1 MRRIPCSA
9 LLMLAPIVAVP
20 EFATAAA
27 RPAVVELFTSE
38 GCSSCP
44 PAELYT
50 AELAQRGDVLAL
62 TYHVDYWDDLGWRDH
77 FSLHEATLRQ
87 RAYAAA
93 LNQSGVF
100 TPQMVID
107 GRRSF
112 VGSDRKA
119 IARELAEP
127 REGPRITAALHE
139 GTVRIGVG
147 PASGTATGE
156 VLLIAYRHS
165 ATTWI
170 GRGENAGRT
179 INEVNIVRSIR
190 SLGRWEG
197 RPADYFVRTDSL
209 PADATDVAVLLQ
221 SAGPSSIVSAAT
233 LRLRT
238 EPSVA
243 ATTFRLVA
251 RSSHAWR
258 PEHLGGELN

>member
-1 MRRIPCSA
+1 
-9 LLMLAPIVAVP
+9 MLVPIVAVP

-77 FSLHEATLRQ
+77 FSLPQATQRQ

-93 LNQSGVF
+93 LNRSGVF

-107 GRRSF
+107 GSRSF

-119 IARELAEP
+119 IGKELATP
-127 REGPRITAALHE
+127 REGPRIAVALHE
-139 GTVRIGVG
+139 GTVSIGVG
-147 PASGTATGE
+147 PSSGASTGE
-156 VLLIAYRHS
+156 VLLVAYRRS
-165 ATTWI
+165 ATTSI

-197 RPADYFVRTDSL
+197 RPADYIVRTDSL
-209 PADATDVAVLLQ
+209 PVDATDVAVLLQ

-233 LRLRT
+233 LPLRT
-238 EPSVA
+238 QPSLA
-243 ATTFRLVA
+243 AVTDSR
-251 RSSHAWR
+251 RR
-258 PEHLGGELN
+258 